1 MVTPMA
7 TIPPP
12 TLVTLLAM
20 IQYGADTIIPRRGLD
35 NDVNSYGFAGLLYG
49 WQQSPEATTG
59 EEFADMFLGWNYNQ
73 WAKKDDEDYYDDG
86 QARANFMDRHM
97 APLIALVINQERQN
111 K

>member
-1 MVTPMA
+1 M
-7 TIPPP
+7 
-12 TLVTLLAM
+12 L
-20 IQYGADTIIPRRGLD
+20 GADTTISRRGLD
-35 NDVNSYGFAGLLYG
+35 NDDYSYGFAGRLYG

-73 WAKKDDEDYYDDG
+73 WAPSIDRGFYTVG